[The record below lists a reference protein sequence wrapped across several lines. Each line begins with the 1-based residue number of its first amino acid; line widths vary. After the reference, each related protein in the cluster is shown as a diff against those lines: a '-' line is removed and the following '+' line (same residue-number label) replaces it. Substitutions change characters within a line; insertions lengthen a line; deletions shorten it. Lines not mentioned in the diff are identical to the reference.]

1 MADAKFI
8 IASLNAMARATQS
21 SIKILMGKIEYR
33 QLRNQLVHNTGAED
47 STDQLLQKV
56 TDNIVNR
63 HKCANLL
70 AEQLQESCDAF
81 LDYLL
86 SFSSPLMD
94 SDITLAE
101 RQVDLLMTAYNRDND
116 VIKDK
121 VAVPSERLTE
131 VISKLELM
139 PEIENLRKLVISLR
153 KWENAWNEVKVEV
166 QD

>member
-8 IASLNAMARATQS
+8 IASLNALARATQS

-63 HKCANLL
+63 HKSANLL

-101 RQVDLLMTAYNRDND
+101 RQVDLLMMAYNRDND

-139 PEIENLRKLVISLR
+139 PEIENLRQLVISLR
-153 KWENAWNEVKVEV
+153 KWGNAWNEVKVEV